1 MWHNLIM
8 SGRSKPLSR
17 MYFSGEL
24 EVHGAGRIPPEQAH
38 HLTHVLR
45 LSAGDTLTLFDG
57 HGTEYDALIEGI
69 GKTGIAFRI
78 LEQRKVSRE
87 SALDIRI
94 AQGISSG
101 ERMDYTVQKAIELGA
116 RSVQPLATQRS
127 IVRLDAQ
134 RAVRRVAHWQAVAAA
149 ACEQCGRN
157 HLPDIAPVLAL
168 DAWLAEA
175 RGYSALRLA
184 LSPLAEK
191 RLTDLAHPTG
201 TVWLLVGPE
210 GGLTEE
216 ELEAAQSV
224 GFMTV
229 KLGPRILRTETA
241 AITAV
246 AAMQA
251 LWGDF

>member
-8 SGRSKPLSR
+8 TERSKPLSR
-17 MYFSGEL
+17 MYFSGAL
-24 EVHGAGRIPPEQAH
+24 EVHGAGCISPQQAH

-57 HGTEYDALIEGI
+57 NGAEYDALVESI
-69 GKTGIAFRI
+69 GKAGIAFRV
-78 LEQRKVSRE
+78 LEQRNVSRE

-101 ERMDYTVQKAIELGA
+101 ERMDYTVQKAVELGV
-116 RSVQPLATQRS
+116 RLLQPLATQRS
-127 IVRLDAQ
+127 VVRLDTH

-149 ACEQCGRN
+149 ACEQSGRN
-157 HLPDIAPVLAL
+157 HLPHIAPVMPL
-168 DAWLAEA
+168 DAWLAQA
-175 RGYSALRLA
+175 RGHAALRLA
-184 LSPLAEK
+184 LSPLAER
-191 RLTDLAHPTG
+191 RLTDLAQPPG

-210 GGLTEE
+210 GGFTDE
-216 ELEAAQSV
+216 ELQAAQSV
-224 GFMTV
+224 GFVTV
-229 KLGPRILRTETA
+229 RLGPRILRTETA
-241 AITAV
+241 AIAAV